1 MIPQYSSE
9 QPLIFVCFFPQ
20 VSCSALR
27 VVPLG
32 GKDCEHE
39 DGKVCNGAVVREK
52 DTTLQLCVEG
62 KLKYKK
68 KEEVTPGYALWPRD
82 TGEGKGKNER

>member
-1 MIPQYSSE
+1 M
-9 QPLIFVCFFPQ
+9 
-20 VSCSALR
+20 SCSALR